1 MPSEYMGLGT
11 AWAYFLMLPG
21 LPLPLPL
28 RQLLQMPEKASL
40 PLVSL
45 GGAISAPALLVL
57 IFLALT
63 DILEA

>member
-11 AWAYFLMLPG
+11 AWAYFLILSG
-21 LPLPLPL
+21 LSQPLPFG
-28 RQLLQMPEKASL
+28 QLLQMPEKAFL

-45 GGAISAPALLVL
+45 GGAISAPAPLVL